1 LPLFGWPRGVVVPAP
16 DEMERTQTGKARR
29 VIDTRPR

>member
-1 LPLFGWPRGVVVPAP
+1 VVVHGP

>member
-1 LPLFGWPRGVVVPAP
+1 VVVHAP
-16 DEMERTQTGKARR
+16 NEMERTQTGKARR